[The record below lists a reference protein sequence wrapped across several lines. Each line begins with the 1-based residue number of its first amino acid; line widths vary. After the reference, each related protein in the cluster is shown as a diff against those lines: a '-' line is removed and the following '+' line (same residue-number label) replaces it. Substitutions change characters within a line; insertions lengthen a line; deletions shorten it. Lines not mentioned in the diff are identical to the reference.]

1 MLRKFIL
8 PALMA
13 FAFAGN
19 ASALTGKGKFDKK
32 THKVKGTWFLLEV
45 EGQQVISFSKS
56 FKTKEGPALEILLSK
71 KSIDDLDNSPTFTD
85 AIAFARL
92 KNASG
97 EQHYVLPAEINIED
111 YESLVIHCG
120 KNNLIWG
127 GFDMPDKDFLEDQA
141 RQAEEDDIARVIEN
155 NEGAIRVGL

>member
-45 EGQQVISFSKS
+45 EGKQVISFSKS
-56 FKTKEGPALEILLSK
+56 FNTKEGPALEILLSK
-71 KSIDDLDNSPTFTD
+71 KSIDNLDDL
-85 AIAFARL
+85 
-92 KNASG
+92 
-97 EQHYVLPAEINIED
+97 
-111 YESLVIHCG
+111 SLIH
-120 KNNLIWG
+120 I
-127 GFDMPDKDFLEDQA
+127 
-141 RQAEEDDIARVIEN
+141 
-155 NEGAIRVGL
+155 

>member
-32 THKVKGTWFLLEV
+32 THKVKGTWFLLDV
-45 EGQQVISFSKS
+45 EGKQVISFSKS
-56 FKTKEGPALEILLSK
+56 FNTKEGPALEILLSK
-71 KSIDDLDNSPTFTD
+71 KSIDNLDNSPTFTD
-85 AIAFARL
+85 AIAFAKL

-111 YESLVIHCG
+111 YKSLVIHCG

-141 RQAEEDDIARVIEN
+141 RQAEEDDIASVLEN